1 MRISDWSSDVCS
13 SDLSSIPLQV
23 VLAASLVAFIGL
35 GGWIFHNTNVL
46 NEYVPGDLAKQR
58 QADYEKAYGKYRDLP
73 QPRIT
78 DISADVDIFPEARS
92 VTISGNYR
100 MQNRTSKPITDLHV
114 TINRSEERRV
124 GKECVSTC
132 RSRW

>member
-1 MRISDWSSDVCS
+1 MWPRGTLLGWKDR
-13 SDLSSIPLQV
+13 LKTARLRLRSSIPLQV

-73 QPRIT
+73 QPRIP
-78 DISADVDIFPEARS
+78 DISAGVDIFPEARS
-92 VTISGNYR
+92 VTNSGRYR
-100 MQNRTSKPITDLHV
+100 LQNRPSHPINDLHI
-114 TINRSEERRV
+114 TITPDNEHIRF
-124 GKECVSTC
+124 
-132 RSRW
+132 

>member
-1 MRISDWSSDVCS
+1 MWPRGTLLGWKDRLKTARLRLRI
-13 SDLSSIPLQV
+13 SIPLQV
-23 VLAASLVAFIGL
+23 VLAGSLVSFIGL
-35 GGWIFHNTNVL
+35 GGWIFYNTNVL

-92 VTISGNYR
+92 VTISGSYR
-100 MQNRTSKPITDLHV
+100 MQNRTSDRK
-114 TINRSEERRV
+114 
-124 GKECVSTC
+124 STRLNSSHKC
-132 RSRW
+132 AYRMPSH